1 MKTRSKTFLPVS
13 AHAWE
18 DCGEGIRRRIVAYD
32 PHLMTVEVA
41 FDTGSVGAQ
50 HAHYHSQA
58 TYIVSGRFEVRI
70 EGQTQRLGPG
80 DGYYV
85 APDTPHGLR
94 CLEQGTVLD
103 VFSPVRADFPK

>member
-1 MKTRSKTFLPVS
+1 MKTRSKTFFPEC
-13 AHAWE
+13 ARAWE
-18 DCGEGIRRRIVAYD
+18 DCDEGIRLRIVAYD

-50 HAHYHSQA
+50 HAHCHSQA
-58 TYIVSGRFEVRI
+58 TYIASGRFEVRI
-70 EGQTQRLGPG
+70 EGQTQRIGPG

-103 VFSPVRADFPK
+103 VFSPVRADFLK